1 MQQVLFKLGEQPVA
15 NFSSLIASYTSKDL
29 ASPRRSTVPLLAY
42 WAHPEAR
49 FRELCAHLG
58 FDPSG
63 PLKFHFE
70 FPVPVQHGAGKASF
84 TDLMVLSSGL
94 AVAIEAKF
102 TEPAYETVKDW
113 LGTPPRSNRIAVLGG
128 WIELIERKTGI
139 RLSALELASHPYQLI
154 HRTASACFP
163 PAAQCWVVYQLFSNA
178 RQSYYQEHLSA
189 MDHLLRGQTKLFFG
203 LLLSPPEKSGEYV
216 RLESLW
222 ASGQRDLSDPVRS
235 GLLSDSLFKFSR
247 VQFVGIGSQSA
258 EI

>member
-1 MQQVLFKLGEQPVA
+1 
-15 NFSSLIASYTSKDL
+15 
-29 ASPRRSTVPLLAY
+29 
-42 WAHPEAR
+42 
-49 FRELCAHLG
+49 
-58 FDPSG
+58 
-63 PLKFHFE
+63 
-70 FPVPVQHGAGKASF
+70 
-84 TDLMVLSSGL
+84 MVLSSGF

-113 LGTPPRSNRIAVLGG
+113 LGTPPQSNRIAVLGG
-128 WIELIERKTGI
+128 WIELIERETGI
-139 RLSALELASHPYQLI
+139 RLNALELASHPYQLI

-163 PAAQCWVVYQLFSNA
+163 PAAQRWVIYQLFSNA

-189 MDHLLRGQTKLFFG
+189 MDHLLRRQMKLFFG

-235 GLLSDSLFKFSR
+235 GLLSDSLLKFSL

-258 EI
+258 GV